1 MRLPDLEVCCDWSTF
16 FPLKLADLG
25 TRDEPQ
31 RTSERLAQWARTR
44 PPSQFLTQSY
54 LSRHMFNMDEHA
66 KCENSLS
73 EWQAGIL
80 KIFFTPCIH
89 VPVGEERDTGSKVL
103 V

>member
-1 MRLPDLEVCCDWSTF
+1 M
-16 FPLKLADLG
+16 
-25 TRDEPQ
+25 RDEPL
-31 RTSERLAQWARTR
+31 RTSACDASPMGKDQAS
-44 PPSQFLTQSY
+44 PSQFLTQSY

-89 VPVGEERDTGSKVL
+89 VPLGEERDTRSKVL

>member
-1 MRLPDLEVCCDWSTF
+1 MIALRF
-16 FPLKLADLG
+16 FPLKSADLSGLG

-31 RTSERLAQWARTR
+31 RMPVRLAQWARTR
-44 PPSQFLTQSY
+44 RPSQFLTQSY

-73 EWQAGIL
+73 EGQTGIS
-80 KIFFTPCIH
+80 KIFFAPCIH
-89 VPVGEERDTGSKVL
+89 VPLGAERDTGSKVL